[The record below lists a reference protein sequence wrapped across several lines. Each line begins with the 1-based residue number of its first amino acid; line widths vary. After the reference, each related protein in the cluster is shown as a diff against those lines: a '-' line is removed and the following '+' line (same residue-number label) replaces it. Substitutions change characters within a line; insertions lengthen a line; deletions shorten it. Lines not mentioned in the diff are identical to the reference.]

1 MSFNVYRAEPGLMT
15 RGRLGS
21 MVSVTGGNA
30 TMADSVKGVVVCASG
45 NVSYRAKGES
55 SNVITMTG
63 VPAGYVLPHVPG
75 VILATGLTATLA
87 TIED

>member
-1 MSFNVYRAEPGLMT
+1 MTFNVNTYPSGLMT

-30 TMADSVKGVVVCASG
+30 TLADTVKAVVVCSSG
-45 NVSYRAKGES
+45 NVKYRAKNES
-55 SNVITMTG
+55 SSVITMTG
-63 VPAGYVLPHVPG
+63 LPAGAVLPHVPG

-87 TIED
+87 TVED